1 MRRLTPMLVIL
12 IAALTVTATVVA
24 VEGDGNRPRAIP
36 TEPIKDFEVV
46 AKGEVIVHEF
56 EIKNEGTAPLEITD
70 VRPACGCTIANYDKV
85 IAPGATGKIKAT
97 VKTDNFAGP
106 ISKSIAVFTN
116 DPDNAKIQLVVKA
129 KVKPYI
135 AMLPGFARYN
145 YVQGEPVAPIYQNLW
160 SADGS
165 DVKVLS
171 VKPPYDHLKVTFH
184 EATEEELDPKGKGR
198 QWRFEFILDPNSP
211 VGALRDYVE
220 IRVDHPKQ
228 KVLKIPVSGFVR
240 PRQHITPANVDFGK
254 LEGNGLPLRRTLH
267 FTNFITDT
275 IELTKI
281 ETGIAGL
288 SAEVR
293 EGDRD
298 PGFRFKLILTVGPE
312 MPKGQFSSTVKIHTT
327 DTQNPIIELPVKG
340 SIL

>member
-1 MRRLTPMLVIL
+1 MRRLTPILVIL
-12 IAALTVTATVVA
+12 VAMFSLGATVVA
-24 VEGDGNRPRAIP
+24 VEGDEKRPQAIP
-36 TEPIKDFEVV
+36 MEPIKDFEVV
-46 AKGEVIVHEF
+46 AKGELIVHEF
-56 EIKNEGTAPLEITD
+56 EIRNEGTAPLELTE
-70 VRPACGCTIANYDKV
+70 VRPACGCTVAEYDKV
-85 IAPGATGKIKAT
+85 IAPGATGKVHAE

-129 KVKPYI
+129 KIKPYI

-145 YVQGEPVAPIYQNLW
+145 YVQGEAVNPIYQNLW
-160 SADGS
+160 AADGS
-165 DVKVLS
+165 DVDVVS
-171 VKPPYDHLKVTFH
+171 VKPPYPHLKVTYH

-198 QWRFEFILDPNSP
+198 QWRFEFELDPNSP

-240 PRQHITPANVDFGK
+240 PRQHITPPNVDFGK
-254 LEGNGLPLRRTLH
+254 LEGTGLPLRRTLH

-281 ETGIAGL
+281 ETGIDGL

-298 PGFRFKLILTVGPE
+298 PGYRFKLILTVGPE

-327 DTQNPIIELPVKG
+327 DDQNPVIELPVKG
-340 SIL
+340 VVL